1 MSKNDATTFLRV
13 SQIASHIQ
21 RPQITDYPLPHVAA
35 TTPNDRLK
43 GKVAIL
49 TGCNSHNG
57 IGRATA
63 MIFAA
68 AGAKAVVLCDV
79 SGTNLAKWAEE
90 IGSMYPQTKVGWKQF
105 DASG

>member
-1 MSKNDATTFLRV
+1 MRI

-21 RPQITDYPLPHVAA
+21 SPRITEYPLPHFA
-35 TTPNDRLK
+35 TTTSNDRLK

-57 IGRATA
+57 IGRASAT
-63 MIFAA
+63 IFAA

-79 SGTNLAKWAEE
+79 SGTNLSKWAEE
-90 IGSMYPQTKVGWKQF
+90 IGSMYPQTKVEWKQF